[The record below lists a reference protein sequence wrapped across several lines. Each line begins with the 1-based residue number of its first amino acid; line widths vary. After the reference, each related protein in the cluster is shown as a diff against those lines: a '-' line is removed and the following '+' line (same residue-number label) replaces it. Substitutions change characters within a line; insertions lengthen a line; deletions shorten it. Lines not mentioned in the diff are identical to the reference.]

1 MNSFFPVGDTEDKLA
16 LHVLLSETSIEAPQ
30 PIIIMVDKST
40 VIIMSRMLF
49 KNRNDIRLK
58 SY

>member
-1 MNSFFPVGDTEDKLA
+1 MNSFFPDGDTEEKLA
-16 LHVLLSETSIEAPQ
+16 LHVLVSETSIEAPQ

-40 VIIMSRMLF
+40 VIMTHMLF
-49 KNRNDIRLK
+49 KNRNVIRLK